1 MRHMLVTSVACL
13 AAAWALIAL
22 PAGVEA
28 KTPLTVTK
36 VRADWIG
43 SSHRIFVDLAWTPKS
58 LATRITVKISVN
70 GTKLRTLQVKH
81 WVIGRKLFKLTV
93 PTTVVGGSK
102 ARIEVRASSA
112 AGEDHRTVTLDLP
125 YA

>member
-1 MRHMLVTSVACL
+1 MRHFIVTSLACVVATCTL
-13 AAAWALIAL
+13 FAL
-22 PAGVEA
+22 PAAGA
-28 KTPLTVTK
+28 KPPLTVTK

-43 SSHRIFVDLAWTPKS
+43 SSHRIFVDTTWTPRS
-58 LATRITVKISVN
+58 LETKVTVKITVN
-70 GTKLRTLQVKH
+70 GENLRTLQVKR

-93 PTTVVGGSK
+93 PTTVPGGSK
-102 ARIEVRASSA
+102 ARIEVRASSS

>member
-1 MRHMLVTSVACL
+1 MRRSMLMSVALGL
-13 AAAWALIAL
+13 AAVALTAAP
-22 PAGVEA
+22 PASRA
-28 KTPLTVTK
+28 DTSLTLTK
-36 VRADWIG
+36 VRADWFG
-43 SSHRIFVDLAWTPKS
+43 GTHRIFIDTTWTPKRFK
-58 LATRITVKISVN
+58 TQVTVKISVN
-70 GTKLRTLQVKH
+70 GKSLRTLQVKR

-93 PTTVVGGSK
+93 PTTVTGGSK

>member
-1 MRHMLVTSVACL
+1 MRHMLVTSVAML
-13 AAAWALIAL
+13 AAASSLVAL
-22 PAGVEA
+22 PATVEA
-28 KTPLTVTK
+28 KAPLTVTK
-36 VRADWIG
+36 IRADWIG
-43 SSHRIFVDLAWTPKS
+43 SSHRIFVDTAWTPKS
-58 LATRITVKISVN
+58 LETKVTVKISVN
-70 GTKLRTLQVKH
+70 GTNLRTLQVTR

-93 PTTVVGGSK
+93 PSTIAGGSK

>member
-1 MRHMLVTSVACL
+1 MRRLLLTSIACL
-13 AAAWALIAL
+13 TATCALVAL
-22 PAGVEA
+22 PAA
-28 KTPLTVTK
+28 AATPLTVTK

-43 SSHRIFVDLAWTPKS
+43 SSHRIFVDTSWTPKS
-58 LATRITVKISVN
+58 LETKVTVKITVN
-70 GTKLRTLQVKH
+70 GSTLRTLQVKR

-93 PTTVVGGSK
+93 PSSVPGGAK

-112 AGEDHRTVTLDLP
+112 AGADHRTITLDLP